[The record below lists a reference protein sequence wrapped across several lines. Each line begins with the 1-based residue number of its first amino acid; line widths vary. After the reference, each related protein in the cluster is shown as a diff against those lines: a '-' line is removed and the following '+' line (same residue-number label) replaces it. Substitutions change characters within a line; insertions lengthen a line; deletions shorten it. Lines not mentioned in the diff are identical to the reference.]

1 MSGGLD
7 STAQYSTNTYTRGGA
22 LIGEGVYGCAFTPPL
37 KCRGKQKNPI
47 NLVKRRVGKLTN
59 DYDAFWETT
68 ITERLAQQPLAKNYF
83 ILIEETC
90 IPDNRNEQDDPGLG
104 ECEAIQGRKIKS
116 FKQITMPY
124 GGTALSMAQLSLEK
138 FDIMS
143 FTQHLLEAGALL
155 LLSGIVHSDIHGG
168 NIVLDEFQV
177 PRLIDF
183 GMAIVP
189 ESIDRNSFEFLRRQ
203 PDFHF
208 NQEPP
213 ESSYFWAAVAG
224 VTDAET
230 PYDIVKDK
238 PIFRELEGNRS
249 PATEIEIFVSKSKAI
264 IQKDGVSLIKTYW
277 PQYDAWSIG
286 VILVQLI
293 RSLTMYRKFQENP
306 TYANN
311 KDVLEKV
318 LRGLTEASPMKRM
331 DSIEALSVLMAGAG
345 AESFV
350 LTELAGEWLK
360 QRRHQ
365 RGSV

>member
-1 MSGGLD
+1 MSGGLH
-7 STAQYSTNTYTRGGA
+7 STAQYPTNIYTRGGA

-59 DYDAFWETT
+59 DYDAYWETT

-90 IPDNRNEQDDPGLG
+90 IPDKRNEQDEAELS
-104 ECEAIQGRKIKS
+104 ECKVIQGRKIKS

-124 GGTALSMAQLSLEK
+124 GGISLTMAQINMAK

-155 LLSGIVHSDIHGG
+155 LLSGIVHSDLHTS

-183 GMAIVP
+183 GMAIIP
-189 ESIDRNSFEFLRRQ
+189 ETLDKNSFEFLRRQ
-203 PDFHF
+203 PDFQF

-213 ESSYFWAAVAG
+213 EMSYFWAAAAG

-230 PYDIVKDK
+230 PYDIVNDKKIFKD
-238 PIFRELEGNRS
+238 IQGHRS

-264 IQKDGVSLIKTYW
+264 QQKDGISLIKTYW

-286 VILVQLI
+286 VVLVQLL
-293 RSLTMYRKFQENP
+293 RSLTMYREFQQNP

-311 KDVLEKV
+311 KEVLEKV

-331 DSIEALSVLMAGAG
+331 DAIEALSVLMAGAG

-350 LTELAGEWLK
+350 LTDLAGEWLK
-360 QRRHQ
+360 QRRQQ
-365 RGSV
+365 RASL

>member
-1 MSGGLD
+1 MSGGLHF
-7 STAQYSTNTYTRGGA
+7 TNTYTRGGA

-37 KCRGKQKNPI
+37 KCRGKPKNPT

-59 DYDAFWETT
+59 DYDAYWETT
-68 ITERLAQQPLAKNYF
+68 ITTRLAQQALAKNYF
-83 ILIEETC
+83 ILIEESC
-90 IPDNRNEQDDPGLG
+90 IPDKRNEQDEAELG
-104 ECEAIQGRKIKS
+104 ECKAIQGRKIKS

-124 GGTALSMAQLSLEK
+124 GGISLTMAQINMAK

-155 LLSGIVHSDIHGG
+155 LLSGIVHSDLHTS

-183 GMAIVP
+183 GMAIIP
-189 ESIDRNSFEFLRRQ
+189 ETLDKNSFEFLRRQ
-203 PDFHF
+203 PDFQF

-213 ESSYFWAAVAG
+213 EMSYFWAAAAG

-230 PYDIVKDK
+230 PYDIVNDKKIFKD
-238 PIFRELEGNRS
+238 IQGVLENRS

-264 IQKDGVSLIKTYW
+264 QQKDGISLIKTYW

-286 VILVQLI
+286 VVLVQLL
-293 RSLTMYRKFQENP
+293 RSLTMYREFQQNP

-311 KDVLEKV
+311 KEVLEKV
-318 LRGLTEASPMKRM
+318 LMGLTEASPMKRI
-331 DSIEALSVLMAGAG
+331 DAIEALSILMAGGG
-345 AESFV
+345 AASESFV

-360 QRRHQ
+360 QRRQQ
-365 RGSV
+365 RASL